1 MTDLIVGTDG
11 DNDGMSDAYESAH
24 GLNPA
29 LDDSAF
35 DLDGDGLSNL
45 EEHDG
50 GSHPN
55 NADTDGDGLD
65 DDAETVAGTNPLGP
79 DSDGDGLSDGEELSG
94 SQNAFLNGVKRDP
107 FDPNTDP
114 PGDPTDPLDSDSDND
129 GVFDQGE
136 VVAGSDPNDPNS
148 FPPLPTPIGY
158 WPFDDQQSPTED
170 LSPNGNDG
178 TVTGVPQFV
187 PGHSGE
193 PRDFAIKFDGVS
205 SSVTTGVS
213 LLNGLSEYTM
223 AGWVKFEV
231 AQPNRTGLFGQ
242 NDTVEFG
249 MINSTTLH
257 FWIPDGGP
265 INVNNWGPS
274 SGGWRHLAVVKGLV
288 DRRTYIDGVEM
299 VVGPSIEP
307 SRVTVN
313 TFNIGG
319 SGVFDAGGNW
329 FNGEIDDVAVWDVA
343 LEPDDIMLIATGG
356 LTPLGGRPGPDP
368 VPPVVRITVGIQGA
382 AFAVTATGM
391 APTRSYIL
399 RRSVDGQVFTN
410 VGTPFTGNSDH
421 VFIDLTP
428 LAGIA
433 LYQIWEV
440 TP

>member
-1 MTDLIVGTDG
+1 MSERILEVSDLAVAFHGKRVVEDVSFHIERGETLALVG
-11 DNDGMSDAYESAH
+11 ES
-24 GLNPA
+24 GSGKTVTA
-29 LDDSAF
+29 LSIPQLLPYPQA
-35 DLDGDGLSNL
+35 
-45 EEHDG
+45 
-50 GSHPN
+50 SHPQ
-55 NADTDGDGLD
+55 
-65 DDAETVAGTNPLGP
+65 
-79 DSDGDGLSDGEELSG
+79 G
-94 SQNAFLNGVKRDP
+94 SIRL
-107 FDPNTDP
+107 
-114 PGDPTDPLDSDSDND
+114 
-129 GVFDQGE
+129 
-136 VVAGSDPNDPNS
+136 
-148 FPPLPTPIGY
+148 
-158 WPFDDQQSPTED
+158 
-170 LSPNGNDG
+170 
-178 TVTGVPQFV
+178 
-187 PGHSGE
+187 
-193 PRDFAIKFDGVS
+193 
-205 SSVTTGVS
+205 
-213 LLNGLSEYTM
+213 
-223 AGWVKFEV
+223 
-231 AQPNRTGLFGQ
+231 
-242 NDTVEFG
+242 
-249 MINSTTLH
+249 
-257 FWIPDGGP
+257 
-265 INVNNWGPS
+265 
-274 SGGWRHLAVVKGLV
+274 
-288 DRRTYIDGVEM
+288 DGVEM

-313 TFNIGG
+313 PFNIGG